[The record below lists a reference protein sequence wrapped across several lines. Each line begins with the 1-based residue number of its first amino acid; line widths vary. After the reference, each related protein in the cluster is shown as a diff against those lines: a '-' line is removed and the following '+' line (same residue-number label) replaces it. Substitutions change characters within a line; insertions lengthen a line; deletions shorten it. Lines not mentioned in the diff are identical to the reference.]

1 MLRRITVPS
10 STLSAANSV
19 VVPWVRSYPWPLS
32 ARSTFQRASGTRRLL
47 GHPSDQSG
55 ESHRVGRISLCGD
68 EAMRALL
75 YEAAQVMLARV
86 QKWSWLKAWAM
97 NIAKRRGQKKAIV
110 ALARRLAVIM
120 HRMWSD
126 GTEFRWTREM
136 APTI

>member
-1 MLRRITVPS
+1 MFRLFLLIPCWESQRLIPKR
-10 STLSAANSV
+10 SAGPRATKIGV
-19 VVPWVRSYPWPLS
+19 VSLKALDHHRPNRE
-32 ARSTFQRASGTRRLL
+32 AIAL
-47 GHPSDQSG
+47 G
-55 ESHRVGRISLCGD
+55 EFSLCGD

-75 YEAAQVMLARV
+75 YEAAQVMLTRV